1 MSAATCFLKHIFS
14 MKKLLFIA
22 AALVSCL
29 ASAMAQDDAIS
40 RYFSKY
46 AEDERFTTVYI
57 SPKMFSMVAK
67 ISTNDPEWEK
77 TRDVVKDL
85 KGLRVLVADSTNGIP
100 LYREAMSKIPT
111 NEYEELITV
120 KDKGENVRIMV
131 KESGDVISELLLL
144 VGGADQFVMLSF
156 AGKIDLNKI
165 SSLAKSL
172 NVEGAEHLD
181 KVKKHED

>member
-1 MSAATCFLKHIFS
+1 
-14 MKKLLFIA
+14 MKKLLFMA

-29 ASAMAQDDAIS
+29 ASATAQDDAIS

-46 AEDERFTTVYI
+46 ANDDRFTTVYI

-67 ISTNDPEWEK
+67 ISTSDPEWEK
-77 TRDVVKDL
+77 TRDVIKDL
-85 KGLRVLVADSTNGIP
+85 KGLRVLVADSTDGMP
-100 LYREAMSKIPT
+100 LYREAMSRIPT

-120 KDKGENVRIMV
+120 KDKGENIRIMI
-131 KESGDVISELLLL
+131 KESNDVISELLLL

-156 AGKIDLNKI
+156 AGRIDLNKI

-181 KVKKHED
+181 QIEKRKHD